1 MFLGRAASQARNPSH
16 IPVFEVTGGIDTP
29 YLRTSTGDVYE
40 GGRWSQVDS
49 VELAYVRGDQLA
61 SQVDRD
67 RFSWNFALAETNQT
81 SDSSLLAWPRPGYG
95 MFWGFDEIK
104 ISPHSEAGSLPSGS
118 LPVSLGLDRIFVD
131 GVYKPFSATF
141 TYGNELT
148 GYSWLTQRMEFSSD
162 ELVTA
167 RPSADPTYTQLPDGL
182 PSRIRELAMEITSVH
197 DSPYVKAKAIEAYL
211 RTNYNYAYADAET
224 TGPPP
229 GWDPVDWF
237 LFEQKEG
244 TCGQFSSAF
253 VVMARAVGVPA
264 RVASGWAV
272 RPSAGSR
279 TVYADQA
286 HQWAEVA
293 FNDLGWIAFEPTAAN
308 GAPSRAMESSVTPAS
323 RTEAGSQNPP
333 QQSARVQPTIIDI
346 AQWPSETRL
355 GVPFDVG
362 GWVTTASGYP
372 VDTMEVELFI
382 NENKENGGLKVGIG
396 TTDNGHFSVTVNLP
410 AQFARGGYQL
420 IAHALGN
427 AIYGESWSDPE
438 IEVYSGTE
446 LKLMGPATVSV
457 DTTAIFAGQ
466 LSEESGAVITDQEI
480 LIAIDGQSL
489 PPAYAD
495 QSGGFEFAH
504 SFVEEGKHLVVARFA
519 NSDFLLGN
527 EAQLSLEATLPSVL
541 DITVPHPLRMGEEFA
556 LEGSLRNVRGQSLAG
571 QTVTVSLADRAPHS
585 IVTDGL
591 GSFTTKN
598 VMDSTGI
605 HTLEAAFDG
614 DGSIEPASY
623 REALKVTEQVAI
635 TVDGERIARL
645 GRPYS
650 LTGKL
655 TGSNDRPLSGK
666 SVAIQLAGEGETI
679 LQTDAEG
686 IFNWE
691 TTFGTAAET
700 AVTVNFY
707 GTPVLEP
714 SRSLWPVEAAAPN
727 IEVEAP
733 EVIARGDVLTLRGT
747 VAIGNWAGGD
757 LEIVAVWN
765 DERRVTGRT
774 NGSGSFVLQY
784 PVERDANIGLLE
796 LEITAASL
804 DTAVKVAAN
813 VVSTA
818 SISAAPV
825 PPAKAGE
832 LMQVK
837 VQLLDDRDQG
847 VPNAVLRYGPG
858 ESTVTGPDGA
868 TVVSLP
874 IPDEAKLTLIPL
886 TIEFDGDHSHLPVA
900 YTAGLPVM
908 PPAFDWLL
916 CVGFPASLLLVSAG
930 AYVYGYK
937 RWTLIPGRGRGPV
950 SGEGAAR
957 ASATLVAIPDVEPFE
972 NVDEADRAVVSTD
985 TPGSQTAAPDPRD
998 LIATRL
1004 SLVFTNL
1011 PLSGDKIWRTGEPVD
1026 IVFVL
1031 TNDTGQPLADATLQ
1045 LEWDG
1050 SPNATRLRTDPAG
1063 RCAAGL
1069 SNGDPGTY
1077 LVTARYP
1084 GDPNHLPVSVSE
1096 EFRLRG
1102 PEATNLEVVAPK
1114 PAEDLPDVWGIEE
1127 TISIRIALT
1136 DASGVGVHDQPICVT
1151 IGDTAPPI
1159 VLITDAHGRCEF
1171 DWNAAVA
1178 GHYRVQAVFAG
1189 DPDYLP
1195 SSQDRLIELVEF
1207 RAEVVRRYN
1216 RFLAWARQSV
1226 TGIPDQATPREVE
1239 AMVVASGLPVNQR
1252 SLEEV
1257 IARFEEAD
1265 YSLHQISRP
1274 RFESMYRACRELMGG
1289 PSGEED

>member
-1 MFLGRAASQARNPSH
+1 M
-16 IPVFEVTGGIDTP
+16 
-29 YLRTSTGDVYE
+29 
-40 GGRWSQVDS
+40 
-49 VELAYVRGDQLA
+49 
-61 SQVDRD
+61 
-67 RFSWNFALAETNQT
+67 
-81 SDSSLLAWPRPGYG
+81 
-95 MFWGFDEIK
+95 
-104 ISPHSEAGSLPSGS
+104 
-118 LPVSLGLDRIFVD
+118 
-131 GVYKPFSATF
+131 
-141 TYGNELT
+141 
-148 GYSWLTQRMEFSSD
+148 
-162 ELVTA
+162 
-167 RPSADPTYTQLPDGL
+167 
-182 PSRIRELAMEITSVH
+182 
-197 DSPYVKAKAIEAYL
+197 
-211 RTNYNYAYADAET
+211 
-224 TGPPP
+224 
-229 GWDPVDWF
+229 
-237 LFEQKEG
+237 
-244 TCGQFSSAF
+244 
-253 VVMARAVGVPA
+253 
-264 RVASGWAV
+264 
-272 RPSAGSR
+272 
-279 TVYADQA
+279 
-286 HQWAEVA
+286 
-293 FNDLGWIAFEPTAAN
+293 
-308 GAPSRAMESSVTPAS
+308 
-323 RTEAGSQNPP
+323 
-333 QQSARVQPTIIDI
+333 
-346 AQWPSETRL
+346 
-355 GVPFDVG
+355 
-362 GWVTTASGYP
+362 
-372 VDTMEVELFI
+372 
-382 NENKENGGLKVGIG
+382 
-396 TTDNGHFSVTVNLP
+396 NLP

-438 IEVYSGTE
+438 IEVYSGTG

-489 PPAYAD
+489 PPAYTD

-556 LEGSLRNVRGQSLAG
+556 LEGSLRDVRGQPLAG

-623 REALKVTEQVAI
+623 SEALKVTEQVAI

-655 TGSNDRPLSGK
+655 TGSNDRPLSGE

-691 TTFGTAAET
+691 TTFGAAAET

-747 VAIGNWAGGD
+747 VAIGNWVGGD
-757 LEIVAVWN
+757 LEIVAAGN

-796 LEITAASL
+796 LEIAVASL
-804 DTAVKVAAN
+804 DTAVKVATN

-818 SISAAPV
+818 SIIAAPV
-825 PPAKAGE
+825 SPAKAGE
-832 LMQVK
+832 LMQLN
-837 VQLLDDRDQG
+837 VQLLDDQDQG

-874 IPDEAKLTLIPL
+874 IPDEANLTLIPL
-886 TIEFDGDHSHLPVA
+886 TIEFDGDRSHLPVT
-900 YTAGLPVM
+900 YTAGLPVT

-916 CVGFPASLLLVSAG
+916 WVGFPASLLLVSAG

-937 RWTLIPGRGRGPV
+937 RWTLVPGRGRGPV
-950 SGEGAAR
+950 SGEGAAG
-957 ASATLVAIPDVEPFE
+957 ASATLVAIPGAEPFE
-972 NVDEADRAVVSTD
+972 NVDEPDRAEVSTD
-985 TPGSQTAAPDPRD
+985 TPGSQTAAPDPHD

-1031 TNDTGQPLADATLQ
+1031 TNDAGQPLADATLQ

-1084 GDPNHLPVSVSE
+1084 GDPNHLPVSLSE

-1102 PEATNLEVVAPK
+1102 PEPTNLEVVAPK

-1159 VLITDAHGRCEF
+1159 VLITDAQGRCEF

-1178 GHYRVQAVFAG
+1178 GHYQVQAVFAG

-1195 SSQDRLIELVEF
+1195 SSQDRQIELVEF

-1216 RFLAWARQSV
+1216 LFLAWARQSV

-1252 SLEEV
+1252 ALEEV